1 MRKAAGGWLARATN
15 YYRRRSIQFLIS
27 LSFSIAAM
35 AGMLFLGFALYLRFA
50 ASTEAMVR
58 EENKRVIDQVN
69 INLDVYLRN
78 MMRVSDAM
86 YYRVIKSADL
96 ADESIH
102 QQMDLLYE
110 TNRDLLVSIVVVE
123 ADGSL
128 VGAAPV
134 SMLKPTVDPPE
145 QEWFI
150 RAMDRIENLHFST
163 PHVQNLFI
171 DPGYNYRWV
180 VSLSRAV
187 ELTRDG
193 AVTRGVLLVDMNY
206 SGIEQLFKNV
216 NLGGSGYV
224 YLVDSAG
231 EIIYHPRQQL
241 LYSNLLSENNRAA
254 VSYDDGSHVETFDG
268 QERIVT
274 IKTVGYTGW
283 KIVGVTPMQDAVS
296 DSYAIRT
303 FAVFIILFTIF
314 LMIFVNLFIS
324 SRIANP
330 IKRLERSVK
339 GLEGGNWDTEIAVGG
354 SYEVAHLGKTI
365 RTMVAQMRSLMDD
378 IVAEQESKR
387 KSEFDA
393 LQSQINPHFLYN
405 TLDALYWRA
414 TNEGNDEIAEDI
426 LSLSQL
432 FRHVLG
438 QGNAQTD
445 IGNEKELLEEYL
457 HIQKMRFSD
466 HLDYEIHMEEAIL
479 SHMIPKL
486 ILQPFVENAVVHGF
500 ERDGGDCL
508 IRVDGK
514 REGEWI
520 VFTVEDNGVG
530 MSEEQLQDIW
540 EVPDA
545 KRYAGQRI
553 GRYAI
558 RNVKERLEL
567 LHGDG
572 CTLRIESAVGRGT
585 CVTIRIPWED
595 NNYRE
600 HVEEKRE

>member
-1 MRKAAGGWLARATN
+1 
-15 YYRRRSIQFLIS
+15 
-27 LSFSIAAM
+27 
-35 AGMLFLGFALYLRFA
+35 
-50 ASTEAMVR
+50 
-58 EENKRVIDQVN
+58 
-69 INLDVYLRN
+69 
-78 MMRVSDAM
+78 
-86 YYRVIKSADL
+86 
-96 ADESIH
+96 
-102 QQMDLLYE
+102 
-110 TNRDLLVSIVVVE
+110 
-123 ADGSL
+123 
-128 VGAAPV
+128 
-134 SMLKPTVDPPE
+134 MLKPTVDPPE

-231 EIIYHPRQQL
+231 EILYHPRQQL

-314 LMIFVNLFIS
+314 LMIFINLFIS

-365 RTMVAQMRSLMDD
+365 RTMVAQMRRLMDD

-393 LQSQINPHFLYN
+393 LQSQINPHFLHN
-405 TLDALYWRA
+405 TLDSISWTAIRLTGGKNKA
-414 TNEGNDEIAEDI
+414 SVMLTKLAQI
-426 LSLSQL
+426 LRYSLDDVDTL
-432 FRHVLG
+432 VPLR
-438 QGNAQTD
+438 
-445 IGNEKELLEEYL
+445 KELENTRIYLELQELRYNNCFCVEWD
-457 HIQKMRFSD
+457 IEETI
-466 HLDYEIHMEEAIL
+466 LDIHVIK
-479 SHMIPKL
+479 I
-486 ILQPFVENAVVHGF
+486 ILQPIVENAIQHGIKPL
-500 ERDGGDCL
+500 GKAGL
-508 IRVDGK
+508 IHISAKPQGSFLQISIR
-514 REGEWI
+514 
-520 VFTVEDNGVG
+520 DNGVG
-530 MSEEQLQDIW
+530 IPAERLSAIQNALQSDMIKQN
-540 EVPDA
+540 EGIGIVNVH
-545 KRYAGQRI
+545 QRI
-553 GRYAI
+553 QLFYG
-558 RNVKERLEL
+558 KEYGVSISSEN
-567 LHGDG
+567 
-572 CTLRIESAVGRGT
+572 GT
-585 CVTIRIPWED
+585 CVTMNLPLLKGTISQQ
-595 NNYRE
+595 
-600 HVEEKRE
+600 

>member
-274 IKTVGYTGW
+274 IKTVG
-283 KIVGVTPMQDAVS
+283 
-296 DSYAIRT
+296 
-303 FAVFIILFTIF
+303 
-314 LMIFVNLFIS
+314 
-324 SRIANP
+324 
-330 IKRLERSVK
+330 
-339 GLEGGNWDTEIAVGG
+339 
-354 SYEVAHLGKTI
+354 
-365 RTMVAQMRSLMDD
+365 
-378 IVAEQESKR
+378 
-387 KSEFDA
+387 
-393 LQSQINPHFLYN
+393 
-405 TLDALYWRA
+405 
-414 TNEGNDEIAEDI
+414 
-426 LSLSQL
+426 
-432 FRHVLG
+432 
-438 QGNAQTD
+438 
-445 IGNEKELLEEYL
+445 
-457 HIQKMRFSD
+457 
-466 HLDYEIHMEEAIL
+466 
-479 SHMIPKL
+479 
-486 ILQPFVENAVVHGF
+486 
-500 ERDGGDCL
+500 
-508 IRVDGK
+508 
-514 REGEWI
+514 
-520 VFTVEDNGVG
+520 
-530 MSEEQLQDIW
+530 
-540 EVPDA
+540 
-545 KRYAGQRI
+545 
-553 GRYAI
+553 
-558 RNVKERLEL
+558 
-567 LHGDG
+567 
-572 CTLRIESAVGRGT
+572 
-585 CVTIRIPWED
+585 
-595 NNYRE
+595 
-600 HVEEKRE
+600 

>member
-405 TLDALYWRA
+405 TLDSIVWMIENERYPEAVTMVTALARLFR
-414 TNEGNDEIAEDI
+414 I
-426 LSLSQL
+426 SLSKGKTIISVSDELEHARNYLTIQTMRYKNK
-432 FRHVLG
+432 FTVSVDAQPETLG
-438 QGNAQTD
+438 LSTIKLIIQP
-445 IGNEKELLEEYL
+445 LLENAIYHGMEFADGDGEICVRAYL
-457 HIQKMRFSD
+457 AD
-466 HLDYEIHMEEAIL
+466 DD
-479 SHMIPKL
+479 L
-486 ILQPFVENAVVHGF
+486 II
-500 ERDGGDCL
+500 D
-508 IRVDGK
+508 
-514 REGEWI
+514 
-520 VFTVEDNGVG
+520 VEDNGCGIPADVCATLLTDETRVRSKG
-530 MSEEQLQDIW
+530 SGIGLRN
-540 EVPDA
+540 VH
-545 KRYAGQRI
+545 QRI
-553 GRYAI
+553 
-558 RNVKERLEL
+558 RLYYGEPYGL
-567 LHGDG
+567 
-572 CTLRIESAVGRGT
+572 TIISEPYVGT
-585 CVTIRIPWED
+585 TIRVRLPQLVYGGAQPLKEGA
-595 NNYRE
+595 
-600 HVEEKRE
+600 V

>member
-128 VGAAPV
+128 VGL
-134 SMLKPTVDPPE
+134 SM
-145 QEWFI
+145 EWFI

-405 TLDALYWRA
+405 TLDSIVWMIENERYPEAVTMVTALARLFR
-414 TNEGNDEIAEDI
+414 I
-426 LSLSQL
+426 SLSKGKTIISVSDELEHARNYLTIQTMRYKNK
-432 FRHVLG
+432 FTVSVDAQPETLG
-438 QGNAQTD
+438 LSTIKLIIQP
-445 IGNEKELLEEYL
+445 LLENAIYHGMEFADGDGEICVRAYL
-457 HIQKMRFSD
+457 AD
-466 HLDYEIHMEEAIL
+466 DD
-479 SHMIPKL
+479 L
-486 ILQPFVENAVVHGF
+486 II
-500 ERDGGDCL
+500 D
-508 IRVDGK
+508 
-514 REGEWI
+514 
-520 VFTVEDNGVG
+520 VEDNGCGIPADVCATLLTDETRVRSKG
-530 MSEEQLQDIW
+530 SGIGLRN
-540 EVPDA
+540 VH
-545 KRYAGQRI
+545 QRI
-553 GRYAI
+553 RLYYGEPYGLTIISEPDVGTTI
-558 RNVKERLEL
+558 RVRLPQLVYGGAQPLKER
-567 LHGDG
+567 
-572 CTLRIESAVGRGT
+572 AV
-585 CVTIRIPWED
+585 
-595 NNYRE
+595 
-600 HVEEKRE
+600 

>member
-405 TLDALYWRA
+405 TLDSIVWMIENERYPEAVTMVTALARLFR
-414 TNEGNDEIAEDI
+414 I
-426 LSLSQL
+426 SLSKGKTIISVSDELEHARNYLTIQTMRYKNK
-432 FRHVLG
+432 FTVSVDAQPETLG
-438 QGNAQTD
+438 LSTIKLIIQP
-445 IGNEKELLEEYL
+445 LLENAIYHGMEGMYEDGEIEIRIYDKDGNIGIDVADNGLGMTQEKIDYIMHNKVVSSKRGSGIGVRNVNERIQLIYGEEYG
-457 HIQKMRFSD
+457 ITITSE
-466 HLDYEIHMEEAIL
+466 LDEGTTATITIPKMEETD
-479 SHMIPKL
+479 
-486 ILQPFVENAVVHGF
+486 ET
-500 ERDGGDCL
+500 E
-508 IRVDGK
+508 
-514 REGEWI
+514 
-520 VFTVEDNGVG
+520 
-530 MSEEQLQDIW
+530 
-540 EVPDA
+540 
-545 KRYAGQRI
+545 
-553 GRYAI
+553 
-558 RNVKERLEL
+558 
-567 LHGDG
+567 
-572 CTLRIESAVGRGT
+572 
-585 CVTIRIPWED
+585 
-595 NNYRE
+595 
-600 HVEEKRE
+600 

>member
-110 TNRDLLVSIVVVE
+110 TNCDLLVSIVVVE

-314 LMIFVNLFIS
+314 LMIFINLFIS

-405 TLDALYWRA
+405 TLDSIVWMIENERYPEAVTMVTALARLFR
-414 TNEGNDEIAEDI
+414 I
-426 LSLSQL
+426 SLSKGKTIISVSDELEHARNYLTIQTMRYKNK
-432 FRHVLG
+432 FTVSVDAQPETLG
-438 QGNAQTD
+438 LSTIKLIIQP
-445 IGNEKELLEEYL
+445 LLENAIYHGMEFADGDGEICVRAYL
-457 HIQKMRFSD
+457 AD
-466 HLDYEIHMEEAIL
+466 DD
-479 SHMIPKL
+479 L
-486 ILQPFVENAVVHGF
+486 II
-500 ERDGGDCL
+500 D
-508 IRVDGK
+508 
-514 REGEWI
+514 
-520 VFTVEDNGVG
+520 VEDNGCGIPADVCATLLTDETRVRSKG
-530 MSEEQLQDIW
+530 SGIGLRN
-540 EVPDA
+540 VH
-545 KRYAGQRI
+545 QRI
-553 GRYAI
+553 
-558 RNVKERLEL
+558 RLYYGEPYGL
-567 LHGDG
+567 TIISEPD
-572 CTLRIESAVGRGT
+572 VGT
-585 CVTIRIPWED
+585 TIRVRLPQLVYGGAQPLKEGA
-595 NNYRE
+595 
-600 HVEEKRE
+600 V

>member
-405 TLDALYWRA
+405 TLDSIVWMIENERYPEAVTMVTALARLFR
-414 TNEGNDEIAEDI
+414 I
-426 LSLSQL
+426 SLSKGKTIISVSDELEHARNYLTIQTMRYKNK
-432 FRHVLG
+432 FTVSIDAQPETLG
-438 QGNAQTD
+438 LSTIKLIIQP
-445 IGNEKELLEEYL
+445 LLENAIYHGMEFADGDGEICVRAYL
-457 HIQKMRFSD
+457 AD
-466 HLDYEIHMEEAIL
+466 DD
-479 SHMIPKL
+479 L
-486 ILQPFVENAVVHGF
+486 II
-500 ERDGGDCL
+500 D
-508 IRVDGK
+508 
-514 REGEWI
+514 
-520 VFTVEDNGVG
+520 VEDNGCGIPADVCATLLTDETRVRSKG
-530 MSEEQLQDIW
+530 SGIGLRN
-540 EVPDA
+540 VH
-545 KRYAGQRI
+545 QRI
-553 GRYAI
+553 
-558 RNVKERLEL
+558 RLYYGEPYGL
-567 LHGDG
+567 TIISEPD
-572 CTLRIESAVGRGT
+572 VGT
-585 CVTIRIPWED
+585 TIRVRLPQLVYGGAQPLKEGA
-595 NNYRE
+595 
-600 HVEEKRE
+600 V